1 MPDVFKMFSPGN
13 RREWTATRISSE
25 SGSELQIPTRW
36 VQLRNFLRIQGLSI
50 AKDPHSGEIS
60 ATLTLRFVEG
70 HPDSQN
76 DQRSKRVMEDIRLT
90 LLVEGKEIAL
100 LSGLLDRE
108 ISISGEQSEDDLSL
122 DSLVKE
128 NEDLKTRLKEQEF
141 QIQSLLQG
149 LQGPNIR
156 RLHA

>member
-1 MPDVFKMFSPGN
+1 
-13 RREWTATRISSE
+13 
-25 SGSELQIPTRW
+25 
-36 VQLRNFLRIQGLSI
+36 
-50 AKDPHSGEIS
+50 
-60 ATLTLRFVEG
+60 
-70 HPDSQN
+70 
-76 DQRSKRVMEDIRLT
+76 MEDIRLT

-149 LQGPNIR
+149 LQGSNIR

>member
-1 MPDVFKMFSPGN
+1 
-13 RREWTATRISSE
+13 
-25 SGSELQIPTRW
+25 
-36 VQLRNFLRIQGLSI
+36 
-50 AKDPHSGEIS
+50 
-60 ATLTLRFVEG
+60 
-70 HPDSQN
+70 
-76 DQRSKRVMEDIRLT
+76 MEDIRLT

-141 QIQSLLQG
+141 QIQSLLHG

>member
-1 MPDVFKMFSPGN
+1 
-13 RREWTATRISSE
+13 
-25 SGSELQIPTRW
+25 
-36 VQLRNFLRIQGLSI
+36 
-50 AKDPHSGEIS
+50 
-60 ATLTLRFVEG
+60 
-70 HPDSQN
+70 
-76 DQRSKRVMEDIRLT
+76 MEDIRLT